1 MKGLIRSLFGIGR
14 KLGEPKF
21 TREYPEVRPK
31 LPPRSRGRII
41 LTSDP
46 DGEERCVACG
56 LCAAVCPVDCIA
68 MEHATRADGR
78 WFAAEFRVNH
88 ARCIFC
94 GLCEEACPT
103 SAIQLTP
110 EPMPPSA
117 ERASLVLEKA
127 DLQVA
132 HEGKATGY
140 RYWAVAGKGR
150 APDPS
155 ADSWSLL
162 P

>member
-1 MKGLIRSLFGIGR
+1 MKGVVQSLLRIGAM
-14 KLGEPKF
+14 LGRPKA
-21 TREYPEVRPK
+21 TRAYPEEQPD
-31 LPPRSRGRII
+31 LPPRSRARLV

-68 MEHATRADGR
+68 MAKAERADGR
-78 WFAAEFRVNH
+78 WFAETFRVNH

-103 SAIQLTP
+103 AAIQLTP
-110 EPMPPSA
+110 DYHLA
-117 ERASLVLEKA
+117 TTERPALVLEKA
-127 DLQVA
+127 DLLVSHQ
-132 HEGKATGY
+132 GKAPGY
-140 RYWAVAGKGR
+140 RYWEVAGKGR
-150 APDPS
+150 PPDPGM
-155 ADSWSLL
+155 DPWSLM